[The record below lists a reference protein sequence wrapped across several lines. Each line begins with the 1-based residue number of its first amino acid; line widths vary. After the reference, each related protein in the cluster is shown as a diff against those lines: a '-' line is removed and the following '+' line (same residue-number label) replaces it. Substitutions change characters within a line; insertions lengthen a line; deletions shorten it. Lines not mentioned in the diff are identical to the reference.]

1 MRRKK
6 NYAMVKIAVPRR
18 MTLLNG
24 RTFLVRYKRIKRS
37 ELRPNIVM
45 RRNYTKRAAPWGRR
59 GDEEGYSKDSVFLIL

>member
-45 RRNYTKRAAPWGRR
+45 RRNYTKRAAP
-59 GDEEGYSKDSVFLIL
+59 